1 MFIKLQDYYLNLDH
15 VAEFWLNSTEI
26 CVERKNCA
34 YTTRIKYKTK
44 AEAEAAYE
52 AIGTFIIE
60 FNNSKRK

>member
-15 VAEFWLNSTEI
+15 VAEFRLISTEI
-26 CVERKNCA
+26 CVERKNSA

-52 AIGTFIIE
+52 DIGAFIVE